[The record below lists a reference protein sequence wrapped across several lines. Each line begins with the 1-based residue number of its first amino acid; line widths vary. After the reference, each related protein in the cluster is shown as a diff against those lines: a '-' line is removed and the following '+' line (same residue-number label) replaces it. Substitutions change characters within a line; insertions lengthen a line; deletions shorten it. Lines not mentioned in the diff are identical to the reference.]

1 MDLTVM
7 MNNISELQLQVAAM
21 QANMVWITRLL
32 WAMLVAN
39 GAALLTN
46 GLVLRN
52 NHRTGKGK

>member
-1 MDLTVM
+1 MDLTAIIA
-7 MNNISELQLQVAAM
+7 NISELQLQVAAM

-32 WAMLVAN
+32 WAMITLN

-52 NHRTGKGK
+52 NHKKGK